1 MVQSEEIGPFEFQ
14 KLSHFQNKVKWK
26 KPIWWEWVVWM
37 RIKKL
42 IFHISSG
49 ISLANGVVKVSV
61 MHMSAW
67 LVCPTNMMTCSYHSI
82 PSKSQCNV
90 CVTGLSNKHDDLPIP
105 QYALS
110 KKSNYLQLLD
120 APLSL
125 KSHQKDKLTFPS
137 IVDWVV
143 PSTIFL
149 RDIKGACAECVFCA
163 CQARIICHPARGA
176 LLLLVQVRGGQVL
189 LTIG

>member
-1 MVQSEEIGPFEFQ
+1 
-14 KLSHFQNKVKWK
+14 
-26 KPIWWEWVVWM
+26 M

-42 IFHISSG
+42 IFHINSG

-61 MHMSAW
+61 LHVYAW
-67 LVCPTNMMTCSYHSI
+67 LDCPTNVMTCSYHSI

-90 CVTGLSNKHDDLPIP
+90 CVTGLSNKHDDLLIP